1 MTRHCSTDQSKAG
14 GTYTTP
20 RNKDLYEM
28 KAKTP
33 AELKKF
39 PSIYLRGKILGINLV
54 LNERDHEQHLLPH
67 LLSLISGNTVGGRV
81 PDTTGSIIT
90 FGT

>member
-1 MTRHCSTDQSKAG
+1 MTRHCITDQSKAG

-39 PSIYLRGKILGINLV
+39 PSLAEKKNPW
-54 LNERDHEQHLLPH
+54 H
-67 LLSLISGNTVGGRV
+67 
-81 PDTTGSIIT
+81 
-90 FGT
+90 

>member
-1 MTRHCSTDQSKAG
+1 MLWNAKSEITKIVFTIVNNMTRHCITDQSKAG

-39 PSIYLRGKILGINLV
+39 PSLAEKKNPW
-54 LNERDHEQHLLPH
+54 H
-67 LLSLISGNTVGGRV
+67 
-81 PDTTGSIIT
+81 
-90 FGT
+90 